1 MDNKK
6 NITMKKLNKIL
17 ASLGVFMLLLVT
29 ASCSENE
36 VEPLF
41 DQSINERTEALTAE
55 YLDVLTAPENG
66 WIGYY
71 SPNENFGAYT
81 MLIDFETNGDVTVD
95 SDYEA
100 GAYNN
105 TLTYRLTKSLKIELV
120 FESTS
125 AFSQIFSLN
134 NNNNSGEFV
143 FNILSATEDEV
154 VLESK
159 LDYGDDVTILTLNRA
174 SLEDLDLTNIYAS
187 VTNIATNFTDSSF
200 RNVLLD
206 DEIIAS
212 FDFDSESR
220 IATISYF
227 DSNGDFQSITSPI
240 VITAEGFYF
249 LNTVE
254 VNGTLLT
261 SFVFDDEDK
270 IYVNDAD
277 GLKIVYQDIP
287 GPLKPYDFGLNGN
300 GRYNYLELEKSS
312 TQFNDF
318 WSNEQFEYYLG
329 TGATY
334 YPSTYYLRDLNS
346 SLSYIQFYIADA
358 STGDVIGSVWYDFVF
373 EIQEDGK
380 VYFTLTGDT
389 NATAEQADLLSDL
402 VEVILLS
409 ESGYYIVDTGGLL
422 FYSNGTFSL
431 INADN
436 PIYNINYYDF

>member
-1 MDNKK
+1 
-6 NITMKKLNKIL
+6 MKKLNKLL
-17 ASLGVFMLLLVT
+17 ASLGVFILLLVVT
-29 ASCSENE
+29 SCSENE

-41 DQSINERTEALTAE
+41 DQSINERTDALTSE
-55 YLDVLTAPENG
+55 YVDVLTAPENG

-71 SPNENFGAYT
+71 SPNANFGAYT

-105 TLTYRLTKSLKIELV
+105 TLTYRLGKTLKIELV

-125 AFSQIFSLN
+125 AFSEIFSLYN
-134 NNNNSGEFV
+134 NNNGGEFV

-174 SLEDLDLTNIYAS
+174 SVEDLDLTNIYAS
-187 VTNIATNFTDSSF
+187 VTNIATNFTESSF
-200 RNVLLD
+200 RNVLLN
-206 DEIIAS
+206 DETIAS

-227 DSNGDFQSITSPI
+227 DENGDFQSITSPI

-249 LNTVE
+249 LNEVE

-261 SFVFDDEDK
+261 SFVFDEDDL

-287 GPLKPYDFGLNGN
+287 GPLKPYDFGLDGN

-312 TQFNDF
+312 TKFNNF
-318 WSNEQFEYYLG
+318 WLDEQWEFYVG
-329 TGATY
+329 TGYVY
-334 YPSTYYLRDLNS
+334 YTSTYYLRDLDS
-346 SLSYIQFYIADA
+346 SLSYIQFYIADGA
-358 STGDVIGSVWYDFVF
+358 TGDLAYTVWYDFTY
-373 EIQEDGK
+373 EIKEDGK

-389 NATAEQADLLSDL
+389 NASAEDDALLVDLI
-402 VEVILLS
+402 EVILGS
-409 ESGYYIVDTGGLL
+409 ESGYYIADTGGLL
-422 FYSNGTFSL
+422 AYSNGTFSL
-431 INADN
+431 INADE
-436 PIYNINYYDF
+436 PTYNTNYYDF